1 MTTEYDIRN
10 AAETSR
16 QIVSGLSGIGVGIIL
31 SSAAKAFIPYG
42 GGLLGVLEKIC
53 VNTAIYQLSTMAM
66 DAVYDSLNN
75 AGDVYVKVFDY
86 MEKSRKGKASEFGA

>member
-1 MTTEYDIRN
+1 MRTEYDIRH

-16 QIVSGLSGIGVGIIL
+16 QIVSALSGVGVGIIL

-53 VNTAIYQLSTMAM
+53 VNTAIYQFSSLSM
-66 DAVYDSLNN
+66 DVVYDSLKD

-86 MEKSRKGKASEFGA
+86 MESRKGKAPEFGA